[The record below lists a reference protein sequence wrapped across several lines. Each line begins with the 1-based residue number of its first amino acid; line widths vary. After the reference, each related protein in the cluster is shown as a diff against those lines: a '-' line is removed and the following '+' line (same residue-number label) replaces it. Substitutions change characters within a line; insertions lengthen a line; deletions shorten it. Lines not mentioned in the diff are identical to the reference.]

1 MLEVQPKDSRD
12 YFMLPQAPQDAGY
25 YVYGRLDGMP
35 SHGAYQYAHP
45 SMMTAILRVEGEWLA
60 IDKRKFGVGGIKA
73 PTVTDRKLAIAIEG
87 QPAKEIFDSIGP
99 DRRPTC
105 SQDKGDRDRRK
116 GGVQCTY
123 SPEGNGKDYR
133 CWIGI
138 NLRTGESIPTVS
150 C

>member
-1 MLEVQPKDSRD
+1 ML
-12 YFMLPQAPQDAGY
+12 MLSANQLANGAESSGAWEQLQAKYTIFSGQQLAG
-25 YVYGRLDGMP
+25 R
-35 SHGAYQYAHP
+35 
-45 SMMTAILRVEGEWLA
+45 E
-60 IDKRKFGVGGIKA
+60 A
-73 PTVTDRKLAIAIEG
+73 PTLTDRKLAIAIEG

-99 DRRPTC
+99 DRHPTC

-133 CWIGI
+133 CWIGV

>member
-1 MLEVQPKDSRD
+1 MLIGLVVGSAALLSLAYGAESSGAWKP
-12 YFMLPQAPQDAGY
+12 LQAKFTIFSGQQLAG
-25 YVYGRLDGMP
+25 R
-35 SHGAYQYAHP
+35 
-45 SMMTAILRVEGEWLA
+45 E
-60 IDKRKFGVGGIKA
+60 A
-73 PTVTDRKLAIAIEG
+73 PTATERKLAIAIEG

-99 DRRPTC
+99 DRRLTC
-105 SQDKGDRDRRK
+105 SQDKGDRDRIK

-133 CWIGI
+133 CWIGV